1 MKTTKKRKVLMAVK
15 KRADPLARATSNR
28 VRLRLT
34 FTVILPEPHQGIP
47 PGISILTS
55 RINTAANAVMCQ
67 AGMSERELNECH
79 IEAGARMEIA
89 QTYERKKK

>member
-1 MKTTKKRKVLMAVK
+1 MAAKKRT
-15 KRADPLARATSNR
+15 DPLARATSSR

-47 PGISILTS
+47 PGISILTN
-55 RINTAANAVMCQ
+55 RINAAANAVMCQ
-67 AGMSERELNECH
+67 AGMSERELNGCH

-89 QTYERKKK
+89 QVNDRKAKKKR